1 MGSGENMFENRD
13 TVFTKGRILTKEMLD
28 LLYAWPR
35 QTLQLYC
42 RSLSEG
48 VICGLEYEATD
59 DDILIQPGMLWKQ
72 GSLWFLQQKLSLKSL
87 CKGTYQEGKRY
98 SLQLLPET
106 TAVQGGVTTRLL
118 DVTLKASG
126 DGKADWGF
134 FYYRQGRLPHIPAT
148 WEEVIESLNNASYF
162 NLSHLSWA
170 APEEATFHPLI
181 FACLAQALEK
191 KACRSALETAM
202 LVQLYERGTL
212 TMKTLRL
219 YTGDSYGIS
228 RDELLKHI
236 NEALQKVDLLP
247 PSPKATPQE
256 VKKIKPISGQRG
268 MI

>member
-1 MGSGENMFENRD
+1 MFENRD

-118 DVTLKASG
+118 DVTLKPLG
-126 DGKADWGF
+126 DGMVDLGS
-134 FYYRQGRLPHIPAT
+134 FYYHQGQLPHIPAT
-148 WEEVIESLNNASYF
+148 WEEVIESLNHTFYF

-181 FACLAQALEK
+181 FSCLAQALEK
-191 KACRSALETAM
+191 KACRSALETVM

-219 YTGDSYGIS
+219 YTGDTYDVS

-236 NEALQKVDLLP
+236 DEALQKANFIP

-256 VKKIKPISGQRG
+256 VKKVKPISGQRG

>member
-1 MGSGENMFENRD
+1 MFENKD

-42 RSLSEG
+42 RSLLEG

-59 DDILIQPGMLWKQ
+59 DDILIHPGILWKQ

-87 CKGTYQEGKRY
+87 CKGTYQEGIRY

-106 TAVQGGVTTRLL
+106 TAVRGGVTTRLL
-118 DVTLKASG
+118 DVMLKASG
-126 DGKADWGF
+126 DGKADLGS
-134 FYYRQGRLPHIPAT
+134 FYYHQGRLPHIPAT
-148 WEEVIESLNNASYF
+148 WGEVIESLNHAFYF

-170 APEEATFHPLI
+170 ASEEATFHPLI
-181 FACLAQALEK
+181 FSCLAKELEK

-236 NEALQKVDLLP
+236 DEALQKVDLLP

-256 VKKIKPISGQRG
+256 VKKVKPISGRRG

>member
-118 DVTLKASG
+118 DVTLKPLG
-126 DGKADWGF
+126 DGMVDLGS
-134 FYYRQGRLPHIPAT
+134 FYYHQGQLPHIPAT
-148 WEEVIESLNNASYF
+148 WEEVIESLNHTFYF

-181 FACLAQALEK
+181 FSCLAQALEK
-191 KACRSALETAM
+191 KACRSALETVM

-219 YTGDSYGIS
+219 YTGDTYDVS

-236 NEALQKVDLLP
+236 DEALQKANFIP

-256 VKKIKPISGQRG
+256 VKKVKPISGQRG

>member
-1 MGSGENMFENRD
+1 MFENKD
-13 TVFTKGRILTKEMLD
+13 TVFTKDRILTKEMLD

-59 DDILIQPGMLWKQ
+59 DDILIHPGILWKQ

-87 CKGTYQEGKRY
+87 CKGTYQEGIRY

-106 TAVQGGVTTRLL
+106 TAVRGGVTTRLL
-118 DVTLKASG
+118 DVMLKASG
-126 DGKADWGF
+126 DGKADLGS
-134 FYYRQGRLPHIPAT
+134 FYYHQGRLPHIPAT
-148 WEEVIESLNNASYF
+148 WGEVIESLNHAFYF

-170 APEEATFHPLI
+170 ASEEATFHPLI
-181 FACLAQALEK
+181 FSCLAKELEK

-236 NEALQKVDLLP
+236 DEALQKVDLLP

-256 VKKIKPISGQRG
+256 VKKVKPISGRRG